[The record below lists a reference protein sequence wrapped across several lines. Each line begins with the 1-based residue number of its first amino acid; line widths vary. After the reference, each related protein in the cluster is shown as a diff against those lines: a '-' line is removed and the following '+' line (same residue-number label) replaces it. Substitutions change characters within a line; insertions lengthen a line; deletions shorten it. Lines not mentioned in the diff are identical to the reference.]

1 MCVSLQ
7 GCNRRHPTLL
17 SLVTH
22 HATEVEF
29 LPTKLSLGSTN
40 PMAHGPAH
48 SQQQL
53 PYQEGVA
60 PPGYPWA
67 IDSDDSDMDDDEMV
81 DQLQRLQ
88 LIHP

>member
-1 MCVSLQ
+1 MWVWSLMGVSLQ

-22 HATEVEF
+22 HATVVEF
-29 LPTKLSLGSTN
+29 LPTILSLSSTN
-40 PMAHGPAH
+40 PMTHGPAH
-48 SQQQL
+48 SQG
-53 PYQEGVA
+53 GVA

-67 IDSDDSDMDDDEMV
+67 TDSDDSDMDDDEMV

-88 LIHP
+88 LINP